1 MTIPGWP
8 ERPGP
13 PSWPDEP
20 GWPYPP
26 ARPTPVRQGPVLVP
40 VVDLPGEGARA
51 PRRVLVSGPLDTAA
65 VVRVAGELMELDGR
79 SSDDI
84 ELIVNSEGGSLGD
97 LLGLL
102 DVIGSM
108 RARVATV
115 CMGRAT
121 GSAAVLVAC
130 GTGGRR
136 AGDHA
141 TMSLRTR
148 VVERVEGSPEAIRAH
163 LDDLAHV
170 RRRVVAALA
179 RATGRPAPELD
190 HELDAGPMLDRGQA
204 VEAGF
209 LDP

>member
-1 MTIPGWP
+1 M
-8 ERPGP
+8 
-13 PSWPDEP
+13 
-20 GWPYPP
+20 
-26 ARPTPVRQGPVLVP
+26 PVRQGPVLVP
-40 VVDLPGEGARA
+40 VVDLPGERRPA
-51 PRRVLVSGPLDTAA
+51 PRRVVVSGPLDAA
-65 VVRVAGELMELDGR
+65 TVVRVSAELMELDGR
-79 SSDDI
+79 SADDI
-84 ELIVNSEGGSLGD
+84 ELVVNSDGGSLGD

-136 AGDHA
+136 AGVHA

-148 VVERVEGSPEAIRAH
+148 VVERVEGTPEAIRAR
-163 LDDLAHV
+163 LDDLDHV
-170 RRRVVAALA
+170 RRQVVAALA
-179 RATGRPAPELD
+179 RATGRPATDVDLD
-190 HELDAGPMLDRGQA
+190 LDTGPMLDREQA
-204 VEAGF
+204 IECGL

>member
-1 MTIPGWP
+1 VTV
-8 ERPGP
+8 
-13 PSWPDEP
+13 PSWPEVPSPPDWPPHP

-26 ARPTPVRQGPVLVP
+26 DRPTPMRQGPVLVP
-40 VVDLPGEGARA
+40 VVDFPGGGAPP
-51 PRRVLVSGPLDTAA
+51 PRRVVVSGPLDTAT
-65 VVRVAGELMELDGR
+65 VVRVSAELMELDGR
-79 SSDDI
+79 SADDV
-84 ELIVNSEGGSLGD
+84 ELVVNSDGGSLGD

-102 DVIGSM
+102 DVIASM

-136 AGDHA
+136 AGVHA

-148 VVERVEGSPEAIRAH
+148 IVEHVEGPPDAIRAR
-163 LDDLAHV
+163 LDDLDHV
-170 RRRVVAALA
+170 RRNVVAALA
-179 RATGRPAPELD
+179 RATGRPASELD
-190 HELDAGPMLDRGQA
+190 RDLDTGPMLDRAQA
-204 VEAGF
+204 IESGL